1 MDLRVAWI
9 NLNRNC
15 NMHCRFCYA
24 GSRLED
30 TDVIDTNKIEQIIKI
45 LNRTNIKKVILLGGE
60 PTLYKDLEK
69 VIFQFKKNNIKVVLQ
84 TNGLVLT
91 EARWKNLFT
100 QIECSV
106 SIKAFSEETYRRITG
121 RKDYNNYEAII
132 RQVIKAYPF
141 IQYTYVLDLF
151 DKKMIDEIVRGIE
164 KTGIKQI
171 LISSEQI
178 DIENKNRSDIDLFE
192 IGWAYQELFYKLK
205 KNSVKVLFSINIPLC
220 IFEDNVIFDF
230 LNHGVIQTR
239 NCQLI
244 NPIGVVIDTDYSL
257 LPCIMFTELE
267 KKEISLFDNVNRID
281 VVYEKYKRKYSS
293 LVPENCKDCSLW
305 KYCMGGCELRWKDMD
320 ADKYLR
326 KIDFKLESKRD
337 KCNAQKCID
346 LNI

>member
-1 MDLRVAWI
+1 
-9 NLNRNC
+9 
-15 NMHCRFCYA
+15 MHCRFCYA

-192 IGWAYQELFYKLK
+192 IWAIFIRKTHKPLFCCGHQPTASWELSSIYSAIRR
-205 KNSVKVLFSINIPLC
+205 NSSAY
-220 IFEDNVIFDF
+220 
-230 LNHGVIQTR
+230 LNFT
-239 NCQLI
+239 L
-244 NPIGVVIDTDYSL
+244 
-257 LPCIMFTELE
+257 MFPP
-267 KKEISLFDNVNRID
+267 S
-281 VVYEKYKRKYSS
+281 
-293 LVPENCKDCSLW
+293 
-305 KYCMGGCELRWKDMD
+305 
-320 ADKYLR
+320 
-326 KIDFKLESKRD
+326 
-337 KCNAQKCID
+337 
-346 LNI
+346 